1 MILNKK
7 DYDALY
13 EELMLIN
20 EENYQGKFY
29 VTNVK
34 DLEEQALQFLI
45 DENYIDEK
53 DKDIDENLSL
63 KISWKGEGMYCFS
76 GLGFIHEYSLKN
88 VIDLFET
95 ETEVSHKI
103 FLGDHN
109 EIEKAK
115 SKFTNV
121 YVEWNIDIFSQTFS
135 IKEIIEDK
143 KAINNS
149 RSLSNKENSQQK
161 NCEFE
166 SIKEMDNNTFYEF
179 LKQYNKHL
187 LTS

>member
-34 DLEEQALQFLI
+34 DLEEQALQFLR
-45 DENYIDEK
+45 DEK

-121 YVEWNIDIFSQTFS
+121 YVKWNIDIFSQTFS

-149 RSLSNKENSQQK
+149 RSLSNKANSQQK
-161 NCEFE
+161 NYELE
-166 SIKEMDNNTFYEF
+166 SIKEMDNDIFYEF

>member
-1 MILNKK
+1 MERGRHVL
-7 DYDALY
+7 
-13 EELMLIN
+13 
-20 EENYQGKFY
+20 
-29 VTNVK
+29 
-34 DLEEQALQFLI
+34 
-45 DENYIDEK
+45 
-53 DKDIDENLSL
+53 
-63 KISWKGEGMYCFS
+63 FS
-76 GLGFIHEYSLKN
+76 GLGLIHEYSLKN

-103 FLGDHN
+103 FLGDHI

-135 IKEIIEDK
+135 IKEIIEG

-161 NCEFE
+161 KFR
-166 SIKEMDNNTFYEF
+166 I
-179 LKQYNKHL
+179 
-187 LTS
+187 